1 MFISRVCYYYLRLL
15 HIDNKIKM
23 SSSPELDMTNP
34 EAYEKII
41 NFINKNKKES
51 QKLTKYFIFFLAI
64 IALMVTII
72 ALITIRNY
80 LVDVWLCCEEFDG
93 DMWMTFTYYV
103 KRCYKEQLSSLR
115 GRKY

>member
-1 MFISRVCYYYLRLL
+1 
-15 HIDNKIKM
+15 M
-23 SSSPELDMTNP
+23 SSSTELNMTNV
-34 EAYEKII
+34 EVYEYLVNI
-41 NFINKNKKES
+41 INKNKKES

-93 DMWMTFTYYV
+93 DMWMTFSHFV
-103 KRCYKEQLSSLR
+103 ERCYEEQLSSLR